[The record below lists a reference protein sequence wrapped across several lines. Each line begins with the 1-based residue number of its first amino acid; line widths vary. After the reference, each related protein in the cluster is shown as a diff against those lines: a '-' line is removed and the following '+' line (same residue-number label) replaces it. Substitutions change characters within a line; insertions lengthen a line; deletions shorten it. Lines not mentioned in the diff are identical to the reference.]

1 MNLQVIDNFLD
12 YDDFILLQNELG
24 YCGWRLENYST
35 GLQRSQKKDQFWIKV
50 PASGSHPGD
59 FYNNSALLNDPFYQ
73 YLGDKV
79 KWKLRRITGH
89 YRLKLDQINING
101 QSFGQDGWVHHD
113 RPDDRHLGLLLFA
126 SPTWDRD
133 WGGEFVV
140 YDIFDRPTYVNNI
153 PNRAVLFPPN
163 VDHRGVA
170 PSRKSTALRVTM
182 VFFFEKI

>member
-1 MNLQVIDNFLD
+1 MSWGIVDGDWKTTQLDFKDHRRKISSGLKFL
-12 YDDFILLQNELG
+12 
-24 YCGWRLENYST
+24 
-35 GLQRSQKKDQFWIKV
+35 
-50 PASGSHPGD
+50 H
-59 FYNNSALLNDPFYQ
+59 LLNDPFYQ

-163 VDHRGVA
+163 FDHRGVA